1 MEKIRYLDGIRFY
14 HAFTA
19 GGLELIQHR
28 RYLNK
33 INVFPVAD
41 ADTGTNLAATI
52 QAILN
57 QSQQF
62 RSLQATVKSIA
73 ESALIGARGNS
84 GIIFAQYLV
93 GLSLELENTSR
104 ISVSKFAE
112 SAFRAVEHVYNSLSN
127 PVEGTILT
135 VMRAWSSALQK
146 HSSQNPDFCAVLKA
160 AYSEAEKALRNTPE
174 QLEILKKSGV
184 VDAGAQG
191 FVHFLEGIL
200 DFIQQGSLRQ
210 KREPIPQIE
219 KDVIKNE
226 HALTDAEYRY
236 CTETILSN
244 CSLDVRAFKETFS
257 QFGDSLIVAGSQAKM
272 HIHIHTNEPDIF
284 FYQVKDYAT
293 IETIKA
299 DDMHSQF
306 EISHKRKYPLG
317 IITDSACD
325 LPREML
331 EKYQIQQISFG
342 INFGDTIFLDNI
354 TINSEQFYKML
365 ETDKHHPVSSQ
376 PSPQV
381 VQNMYDLMSQN
392 YEKVYAVHVSKHL
405 SGIFSSAQSLSQ
417 EFSNIRVV
425 NSKHLSG
432 TEGLLVLRIAQAI
445 EQGLQENEIDAT
457 IDEWIEKSTILTDI
471 DTLKYLVRGGRIS
484 PAKGVIAK
492 ILNLKPIVSVDK
504 DGKGIAIGKS
514 FNRKQNFTKIMGM
527 LKQIAT
533 QNDIWNY
540 SIVHAK
546 NETRAQQYAEKLT
559 QIFGK
564 EPAYIM
570 PISPVIGVHNG
581 IGTVAVCVMSK

>member
-1 MEKIRYLDGIRFY
+1 
-14 HAFTA
+14 
-19 GGLELIQHR
+19 
-28 RYLNK
+28 
-33 INVFPVAD
+33 
-41 ADTGTNLAATI
+41 
-52 QAILN
+52 
-57 QSQQF
+57 
-62 RSLQATVKSIA
+62 
-73 ESALIGARGNS
+73 
-84 GIIFAQYLV
+84 
-93 GLSLELENTSR
+93 
-104 ISVSKFAE
+104 
-112 SAFRAVEHVYNSLSN
+112 
-127 PVEGTILT
+127 
-135 VMRAWSSALQK
+135 
-146 HSSQNPDFCAVLKA
+146 VLKA